1 MCPLDQ
7 FNCSAHFIWSN
18 LNLSPN
24 ITLINNFSKL
34 LLCNL
39 YMSFSQYFICYIDTS
54 QIQTID
60 IIPITNGI
68 RYQCNFL
75 PHSIVWG
82 CAIIATNST
91 NNVNSSAP
99 QNMTTHI
106 ANNNLLNISPGEYTI
121 IVLISCNKTFFDY
134 NQIILQMTISVNGTN
149 YRTISSSSSLNSKF
163 LTLSI
168 TPSIAGN

>member
-1 MCPLDQ
+1 MCHLDK

-18 LNLSPN
+18 LNLSSN
-24 ITLINNFSKL
+24 ITLIDNFSKL
-34 LLCNL
+34 LLYNL
-39 YMSFSQYFICYIDTS
+39 HMSFSQYSIYYIDTS
-54 QIQTID
+54 QIKTVD
-60 IIPITNGI
+60 ITPITNGI
-68 RYQCNFL
+68 RYQCHFL

-82 CAIIATNST
+82 CGIIATNST

-121 IVLISCNKTFFDY
+121 IVLISYNKTFFDY
-134 NQIILQMTISVNGTN
+134 NQIILQTTITVNGTN
-149 YRTISSSSSLNSKF
+149 YRTIFSSSSLNSKF
-163 LTLSI
+163 PTLSI